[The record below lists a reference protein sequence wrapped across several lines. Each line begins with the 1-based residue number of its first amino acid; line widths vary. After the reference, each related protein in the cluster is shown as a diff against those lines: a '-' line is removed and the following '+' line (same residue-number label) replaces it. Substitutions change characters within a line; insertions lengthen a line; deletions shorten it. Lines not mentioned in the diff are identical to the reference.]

1 MMKRETLEQTVQVT
15 EALYLRE
22 HEAIKEV
29 LQQEAEIRAQ
39 LARLDA
45 QVAQAAA
52 QPQQTHSVRMVGA
65 DILWR
70 GWESK
75 TRRQL
80 HIHLAQAHARKLS
93 AMEKLRTAFGRK
105 DAMEKLQKLERT
117 KRLQRQQAR
126 RQDDLL
132 DGILTKL

>member
-1 MMKRETLEQTVQVT
+1 MKPEKLDQTVQVT
-15 EALYLRE
+15 DALYLRE
-22 HEAIKEV
+22 HEAIKEI
-29 LQQEAEIRAQ
+29 LAQEAEIRGQ

-52 QPQQTHSVRMVGA
+52 KPQQTHSVRMVGA

-80 HIHLAQAHARKLS
+80 YTQLAQVQARKLG
-93 AMEKLRTAFGRK
+93 AMDKLRQAFGRK
-105 DAMEKLQKLERT
+105 DAMEKLQKLERA
-117 KRLQRQQAR
+117 KRIQQRQTR
-126 RQDDLL
+126 RQDALL
-132 DGILTKL
+132 DSILTKL

>member
-1 MMKRETLEQTVQVT
+1 MKPEKLDQTVQVT
-15 EALYLRE
+15 DALYLRE
-22 HEAIKEV
+22 HEAIKEI
-29 LQQEAEIRAQ
+29 LAQEAEIRGQ

-52 QPQQTHSVRMVGA
+52 KPQQTHSVRMVGA

-80 HIHLAQAHARKLS
+80 YTQLAQVQARKLG
-93 AMEKLRTAFGRK
+93 AMDKLRQAFGRK
-105 DAMEKLQKLERT
+105 DAMEKLQKLERA
-117 KRLQRQQAR
+117 KRIQQRQTR
-126 RQDDLL
+126 RQDALL

>member
-1 MMKRETLEQTVQVT
+1 MKPEMLDQTVQVT
-15 EALYLRE
+15 DALYLRE
-22 HEAIKEV
+22 HEAIKEI
-29 LQQEAEIRAQ
+29 LAQEAEIRGQ
-39 LARLDA
+39 IARLDA

-52 QPQQTHSVRMVGA
+52 TPQQTHSVRMVGA

-80 HIHLAQAHARKLS
+80 HTQLAQVQARKLG
-93 AMEKLRTAFGRK
+93 AMDRLRQAFGRK
-105 DAMEKLQKLERT
+105 DAMEKLQKLERA
-117 KRLQRQQAR
+117 KRLQQRQTR
-126 RQDDLL
+126 RQDALL

>member
-1 MMKRETLEQTVQVT
+1 MKQKTLQQTVHVT

-22 HEAIKEV
+22 HEAIKET
-29 LQQEAEIRAQ
+29 LAEEAEIRAQ

-45 QVAQAAA
+45 LVAQAATK
-52 QPQQTHSVRMVGA
+52 QQQTHSVRMVGA

-80 HIHLAQAHARKLS
+80 HTHLAQVQTRKLG
-93 AMEKLRTAFGRK
+93 AMAQLRKAFGQK
-105 DAMEKLQKLERT
+105 DAMAKLQKLDHA
-117 KRLQRQQAR
+117 KRLHHRQTQRQ
-126 RQDDLL
+126 DSLL
-132 DGILTKL
+132 DGILTRR

>member
-1 MMKRETLEQTVQVT
+1 MKPPTLYQTVQVT

-22 HEAIKEV
+22 HEAIKEI

-52 QPQQTHSVRMVGA
+52 RPQQTHSVRMVGA

-80 HIHLAQAHARKLS
+80 HTQLAQVHARKLG
-93 AMEKLRTAFGRK
+93 AMEQLRKAFGRK
-105 DAMEKLQKLERT
+105 DAMETLHKLEHA
-117 KRLQRQQAR
+117 KQLQRRQTR
-126 RQDDLL
+126 RQNSLL
-132 DGILTKL
+132 DGILTTR